1 MVAIAQAL
9 MSEIAFSDLLE
20 RARQGDDE
28 AMEQLIQEYEPQV
41 RLVARHR
48 LSRPLRAILD
58 TMDLVQSVHYALLRG
73 LRENKFTLASPQ
85 DLIALAVTMVNH
97 KAARK
102 WQRLQ
107 REQHI
112 LKLHRL
118 LLARAG
124 SDPCPELTE
133 LVQSLLATVSDR
145 DRRLLLLYLQ
155 GHSTQQV
162 AQILGVDA
170 NSLRVRRSRLFRKLR
185 ASGLDID

>member
-20 RARQGDDE
+20 RARRGDGA
-28 AMEQLIQEYEPQV
+28 AMEQLAREYEPQV

-48 LSRPLRAILD
+48 LSRPLRAVVD
-58 TMDLVQSVHYALLRG
+58 TMDLVQSVHYALLLG

-85 DLIALAVTMVNH
+85 DLIALAVTMVKH
-97 KAARK
+97 KAARR

-107 REQHI
+107 REQDI
-112 LKLHRL
+112 LKLQQL
-118 LLARAG
+118 LLARA
-124 SDPCPELTE
+124 SQEPSPELAE
-133 LVQSLLATVSDR
+133 LVQSLLAAVSER
-145 DRRLLLLYLQ
+145 DRRLLLLYLE
-155 GHSTQQV
+155 GHSTQEA

-185 ASGLDID
+185 ASGLEID